1 MYMWQ
6 EKTITFQ
13 FRASFYPPL
22 LRSSIQTIESLRES
36 RLESPRILI
45 SDSDKLREIVQDI

>member
-1 MYMWQ
+1 MWQ